1 MPNKICRQNLVFVC
15 KKRGNYG
22 FFEIVLIGIGLAMDA
37 FAVSVCKGLSMKKMD
52 WRKAIII
59 SLYFGIFQAVMP
71 VIGYFLGTTF
81 SGFVESVD
89 HWIAFIL
96 LAIIGGNMIKD
107 STDDE
112 NEKRNDNID
121 IKTMLLLAIATS
133 IDALAVG
140 ITFAF
145 FETNIG
151 LAISII
157 GLITFI
163 LSIIGV
169 KIGNRFGDKF
179 QNKAELTGGIILIII
194 GLKILLEHLG
204 IIAF

>member
-1 MPNKICRQNLVFVC
+1 MD
-15 KKRGNYG
+15 

-81 SGFVESVD
+81 IGFVESVD

-121 IKTMLLLAIATS
+121 TIATS